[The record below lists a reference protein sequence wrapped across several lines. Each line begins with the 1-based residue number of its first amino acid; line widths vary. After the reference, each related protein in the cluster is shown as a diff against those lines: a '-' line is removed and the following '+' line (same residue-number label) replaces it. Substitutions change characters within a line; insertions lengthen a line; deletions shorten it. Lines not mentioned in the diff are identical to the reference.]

1 MGHSLYG
8 DSMVAPYVSDEVET
22 RPGRFA
28 PEILDVFDRPVVD
41 TLPARPEK
49 FGTMSSSELTDE
61 LAGAAEWL
69 GVHVEEILLA
79 ALGRTFGR
87 TRGEGAVAVDVSGG
101 HRWASRPVSMI
112 CAAGQPMGPT
122 EMLQCAHSALAG
134 APFRAGAQSEVLLNV
149 ADRVVDLPFTRALEV
164 RVQRIDGLL
173 HIDWWYDETRLDAYS
188 VEEMAEQF
196 PRAVIEITSDA
207 AAPL

>member
-1 MGHSLYG
+1 
-8 DSMVAPYVSDEVET
+8 MVAPYISDEVKP
-22 RPGRFA
+22 RPVPSV
-28 PEILDVFDRPVVD
+28 PEILDVFDRPAAD
-41 TLPARPEK
+41 ALPARSQK
-49 FGTMSSSELTDE
+49 FGTSSSSELTEE
-61 LAGAAEWL
+61 LDGAAEWL
-69 GVHVEEILLA
+69 GVRVEEILLA

-87 TRGEGAVAVDVSGG
+87 TRGEGAVDVDVTGG

-122 EMLQCAHSALAG
+122 EMLQGAHSVLAG

-149 ADRVVDLPFTRALEV
+149 ANGVVDRPCTRPLEL
-164 RVQRIDGLL
+164 RVQRVDGLL
-173 HIDWWYDETRLDAYS
+173 QIDWWYDESRLDAYS

-196 PRAVIEITSDA
+196 PLAAIEITSDA

>member
-1 MGHSLYG
+1 
-8 DSMVAPYVSDEVET
+8 MVAPYISDEVKP
-22 RPGRFA
+22 RPVPSV
-28 PEILDVFDRPVVD
+28 PEILDVFDRPAVAA
-41 TLPARPEK
+41 LPVRSHK
-49 FGTMSSSELTDE
+49 FGTRSSSELTEE
-61 LAGAAEWL
+61 LDGATEWL
-69 GVHVEEILLA
+69 GVRVEEILLA

-87 TRGEGAVAVDVSGG
+87 TRGEGAVGVDVTGG

-122 EMLQCAHSALAG
+122 EMLQGAHSVLAG

-149 ADRVVDLPFTRALEV
+149 ANGVVDRPCSRPLEL
-164 RVQRIDGLL
+164 RVQRVDGLL
-173 HIDWWYDETRLDAYS
+173 QIDWWYDESRLDAYS

-196 PRAVIEITSDA
+196 PLAVIEITSDA